1 MEEVQITLPRTLA
14 ESLHA
19 FISANLNSQGSE
31 GAQAVLTIVAAFES
45 ALKSGTEETELP
57 SEPAGKDK
65 K

>member
-1 MEEVQITLPRTLA
+1 MEEVQVILPRILA

-45 ALKSGTEETELP
+45 ALASPPEEAELP
-57 SEPAGKDK
+57 SNTK
-65 K
+65 KEKK